1 MLCLDTS
8 FLIDYLHGRDHA
20 LTFLEERPNAE
31 YGVPTLALWELYAGA
46 ERSDKKG
53 DSIAAIDDS
62 LDWIDVIGFSRSA
75 AQEGARIRARLFDQ
89 GTQINA
95 VDVLIA
101 GVARDSGADLVAM
114 DRDFDNVDGLNVLYP
129 NDLYSK

>member
-20 LTFLEERPNAE
+20 LTFLEARPNAE
-31 YGVPTLALWELYAGA
+31 YVVPTLTLWELYAGV
-46 ERSDKKG
+46 ERSDKQG

-75 AQEGARIRARLFDQ
+75 AQEGAQIRAQLFEQ
-89 GTQINA
+89 GKQINA
-95 VDVLIA
+95 VNVLIA
-101 GVARDSGADLVAM
+101 GVALECGADLVAM
-114 DRDFDNVDGLNVLYP
+114 DRDFEAVDGLNVFHP
-129 NDLYSK
+129 GDLN

>member
-62 LDWIDVIGFSRSA
+62 LDWIGVIGFNRSA
-75 AQEGARIRARLFDQ
+75 AQEGARIRAQLFDQ
-89 GTQINA
+89 GQQINA

-101 GVARDSGADLVAM
+101 AVALDYDADIVAM
-114 DRDFDNVDGLNVLYP
+114 DRDFENIDGLNVLYP
-129 NDLYSK
+129 DDLS

>member
-1 MLCLDTS
+1 MLCLDSS

-20 LTFLEERPNAE
+20 LAFLEARPNAE
-31 YGVPTLALWELYAGA
+31 YVVPTLALWELYAGA
-46 ERSDKKG
+46 ERSDKQG

-75 AQEGARIRARLFDQ
+75 AQEGAQIRAQLFEQ
-89 GTQINA
+89 GRQINA

-101 GVARDSGADLVAM
+101 GTALDCGADLVAM
-114 DRDFDNVDGLNVLYP
+114 DRDFEYIDGLNVLHP
-129 NDLYSK
+129 GDLN

>member
-20 LTFLEERPNAE
+20 LSFLEARPNAE
-31 YGVPTLALWELYAGA
+31 YVVPTLALWELYAGA
-46 ERSDKKG
+46 KRSDKQG

-89 GTQINA
+89 GKQINA

-101 GVARDSGADLVAM
+101 GVALDHGADLVAT
-114 DRDFDNVDGLNVLYP
+114 DRDFDNVDGLNVLHP
-129 NDLYSK
+129 RDLSSN

>member
-1 MLCLDTS
+1 
-8 FLIDYLHGRDHA
+8 
-20 LTFLEERPNAE
+20 
-31 YGVPTLALWELYAGA
+31 LALWELYAGA